1 MNRCSPVSFR
11 ALETTLRHEKGEG
24 HAIAGGDRDPQT
36 AGEHDAVAVRD
47 RGEVRPDRGQRGG
60 AGDADDGREGGEG
73 GGHWRAVGWRVG
85 GVASGLAEGGVGED
99 GRGGGDVPA
108 IARGG
113 EVGCLGSGFVPVQ
126 PTAEVGEVFTEG
138 EGVPIGLYGGG
149 GGGGG
154 GHGVGHVGWVG
165 LGERV
170 SGGSGRGGRGGI
182 RWGRGGCGGV

>member
-1 MNRCSPVSFR
+1 MLKFTHSRTYPKGEHLFTVNRCSPVSFR
-11 ALETTLRHEKGEG
+11 ALETTLCHEEGEG

-36 AGEHDAVAVRD
+36 AGEHDAVSVRD
-47 RGEVRPDRGQRGG
+47 GGEVRPDRGQRGG

-73 GGHWRAVGWRVG
+73 GGHGRAVGWRVG

-99 GRGGGDVPA
+99 GQGGGDVPA

-113 EVGCLGSGFVPVQ
+113 GLGCLGSGLMLVET
-126 PTAEVGEVFTEG
+126 TAEVGEVLSEG
-138 EGVPIGLYGGG
+138 EGIPIGLYGGG
-149 GGGGG
+149 V

-170 SGGSGRGGRGGI
+170 SG
-182 RWGRGGCGGV
+182 CGWLL